1 MQVYKCWESSNNET
15 KIYFWKWFGSYK
27 NNLSTGN
34 LLLFHTL
41 IEKDYVTCP
50 GYWITTSQYIN
61 VCVWFT

>member
-15 KIYFWKWFGSYK
+15 KIYFRKWFDSYK

-50 GYWITTSQYIN
+50 GYWVTTS
-61 VCVWFT
+61 